1 MRKWLEMVLNRPKK
15 IREHARSIGDES
27 TCHLQ
32 IPSIDVFV
40 EIAVQFGV
48 SLDWVIMG
56 KENRELHK

>member
-1 MRKWLEMVLNRPKK
+1 MVLNRHKK

-32 IPSIDVFV
+32 IPSIDVLV